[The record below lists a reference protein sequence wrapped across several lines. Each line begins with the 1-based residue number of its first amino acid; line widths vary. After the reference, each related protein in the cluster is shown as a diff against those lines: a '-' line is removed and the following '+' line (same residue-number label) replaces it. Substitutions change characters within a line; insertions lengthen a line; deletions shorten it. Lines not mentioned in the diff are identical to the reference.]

1 MRIKIIVL
9 ISLYLLTS
17 CGKEWLDVKSD
28 DSFVVPKELSELQA
42 LLDNTYILSR
52 NVMANV
58 LEASTDNVELTEA
71 QWRAKDVQLRNAFV
85 WSVDINEGLADRNW
99 TSYYG
104 QIYYANTAL
113 EGLADLPPS
122 ASLTTE
128 GKNLAGQAYFFR
140 AWAHFNL
147 LQLYA
152 KQYDSATAATDLG
165 IPLRKE
171 ALLTQPAVRV
181 SVAEGYA
188 FILDDMAKALS
199 LLPKVAQLTARPS
212 GHAAHAFLARLFLQL
227 GDYAKARAYA
237 DSAIAVK
244 ATLLD
249 FKNENPMVNFPF
261 KQLNEETI
269 FYQTM
274 STPVFFVNKEL
285 FNLYTDEDY
294 RKRLFFRQSG
304 SQFVFKGSY
313 ANAANFFAGLAT
325 DEMFLI
331 RSECNARLGN
341 YSQARQDLRQLL
353 EKRYAVVPV
362 FPVEDRLLLD
372 FILTERRKELLYRG
386 LRWLDLRRF
395 NREEDR
401 EVTLMRDI
409 GGTVYRLMPNSSK
422 YVFPMPDDVMRN
434 NSGMQQNSRE

>member
-1 MRIKIIVL
+1 MICL
-9 ISLYLLTS
+9 CLSTS
-17 CGKEWLDVKSD
+17 CAKEWLDVKSD
-28 DSFVVPKELSELQA
+28 DAFVVPKELPELQA
-42 LLDNTYILSR
+42 LLDNTYILSQ
-52 NVMANV
+52 NVIAST
-58 LEASTDNVELTEA
+58 LEVSTDNMELTEA
-71 QWRAKDVQLRNAFV
+71 QWKARDVQLRNAFV
-85 WSVDINEGLADRNW
+85 WSADINEGLVDRNW

-113 EGLADLPPS
+113 EGLADLPAS
-122 ASLTTE
+122 ALLTTE

-152 KQYDSATAATDLG
+152 KQYDPTTATTDLG

-171 ALLTQPAVRV
+171 SLLTQPAVRV

-199 LLPKVAQLTARPS
+199 LLPRVAQLTTRPS
-212 GHAAHAFLARLFLQL
+212 GHAAHAFLARLFLQQ
-227 GDYAKARAYA
+227 GDYAKAKTYA
-237 DSAIAVK
+237 DSAIAVQ

-249 FKNENPMVNFPF
+249 FKNEDPMANFPF
-261 KQLNEETI
+261 KQFNEETI

-294 RKRLFFRQSG
+294 RKKLFFRQSG
-304 SQFVFKGSY
+304 DQIVFKGSY

-353 EKRYAVVPV
+353 EKRYAVIPV
-362 FPVEDRLLLD
+362 FPVEDKLLLD

-386 LRWLDLRRF
+386 LRWLDLRRL

-401 EVTLMRDI
+401 KVTLIRDI

-422 YVFPMPDDVMRN
+422 YVFPIPDDVMGN
-434 NSGMQQNSRE
+434 NPGMQQNNREE